1 MRVESG
7 DGDVP
12 GCGDV
17 AGDVGGDGAIVGA
30 GDGNGDGNGDG
41 DGDGDG
47 DGADI
52 ANLRFDLI
60 EFGRMSSVE

>member
-1 MRVESG
+1 MNRTVRVESG

-30 GDGNGDGNGDG
+30 GDG
-41 DGDGDG
+41 

-60 EFGRMSSVE
+60 EFGRMTSVEYQIF

>member
-30 GDGNGDGNGDG
+30 GDGNGDGNG
-41 DGDGDG
+41 
-47 DGADI
+47 ADI

-60 EFGRMSSVE
+60 EFGRMTSVE

>member
-30 GDGNGDGNGDG
+30 GDGNGDGE
-41 DGDGDG
+41 
-47 DGADI
+47 GADI

-60 EFGRMSSVE
+60 EFGRMTSVE

>member
-30 GDGNGDGNGDG
+30 GDGNGDG
-41 DGDGDG
+41 

-60 EFGRMSSVE
+60 EFGRMTSVE

>member
-1 MRVESG
+1 MNRTVRVESG

-30 GDGNGDGNGDG
+30 GDGNGDG
-41 DGDGDG
+41 

>member
-30 GDGNGDGNGDG
+30 GDG
-41 DGDGDG
+41 

>member
-30 GDGNGDGNGDG
+30 GDGNGDG
-41 DGDGDG
+41 

>member
-1 MRVESG
+1 MNRTVRVESG

-30 GDGNGDGNGDG
+30 GDGNGDG
-41 DGDGDG
+41 

-52 ANLRFDLI
+52 ENLRFDLI
-60 EFGRMSSVE
+60 EFGRMTSAE

>member
-30 GDGNGDGNGDG
+30 GDGNGDG
-41 DGDGDG
+41 

-52 ANLRFDLI
+52 ANLRFDSI
-60 EFGRMSSVE
+60 EFGRMTSVE